1 MASQP
6 YALPAV
12 LRVSPPRYLHLQPRP
27 RNAADVGA
35 GLVLRDVA
43 LEARFEHLVPRHEAV
58 RCELTYGEDSLA
70 SRHELLE
77 PRAAFSQRA
86 LGLVAACSVE
96 KVEHHQ
102 QRGRRH
108 GLGVRVAQPIEP
120 RPELAVEDGDL
131 PVEYESGPGKGTKRC
146 SEIWESSRVINA
158 IATQQADSAA
168 HVPKRK
174 HPPSI
179 HLFLVNP
186 AVTVEGLRYLGGD
199 HRGVLW
205 QVHVALTGWHLGC
218 SVGAHGCK
226 AQEH

>member
-1 MASQP
+1 
-6 YALPAV
+6 
-12 LRVSPPRYLHLQPRP
+12 
-27 RNAADVGA
+27 
-35 GLVLRDVA
+35 
-43 LEARFEHLVPRHEAV
+43 
-58 RCELTYGEDSLA
+58 LTYGEDSLA

-131 PVEYESGPGKGTKRC
+131 PVEYESGPGKGTNRC

-158 IATQQADSAA
+158 IATQQADPPMYLNASI
-168 HVPKRK
+168 R
-174 HPPSI
+174 HPST
-179 HLFLVNP
+179 F
-186 AVTVEGLRYLGGD
+186 
-199 HRGVLW
+199 
-205 QVHVALTGWHLGC
+205 
-218 SVGAHGCK
+218 SS
-226 AQEH
+226 